1 MWSDVCTSNQQ
12 QLYVDVSKDEK
23 GQKDINQGPSERVR
37 SGQSRG
43 FAKGIKEENRALLG
57 TGASVV
63 PCGAVVGE

>member
-43 FAKGIKEENRALLG
+43 FA
-57 TGASVV
+57 
-63 PCGAVVGE
+63 